1 MEGEIENAQKPRKKT
16 FNAKYLYMNGEILIF
31 ARELNIWKPRIE
43 HFEAKN

>member
-1 MEGEIENAQKPRKKT
+1 MEGEINMRKKALQKT

-43 HFEAKN
+43 HFDDEN